1 MKFDFTRKFIRKGK
15 IIMFEYLTAG
25 ESHGPEVTAIIK
37 QLPAGLKINFQELNH
52 QLARRQGGYG
62 RGGRMKIESD
72 QAIITSG
79 VRQGI
84 TLGTPLTLR
93 IKNKDWEN
101 WQSVM
106 AIEPRETGPNNDK
119 TNETVESDKNSRKVT
134 KPRPGHADLPGAQK
148 FNFRDMRNV
157 LERASAR
164 ETAARSAVGAICRQF
179 LAEFD
184 IRVYSH
190 VTRIGSITSPNWL
203 DIHQQISP
211 DFFGSHGTFGS
222 PDSPDSHDSSDSLDS
237 LDSSDS
243 SDSNNYTGFPGSPGS
258 GGPYN
263 SSDSPGFSDF
273 SSLSNPEEYFA
284 TVENSPLRCGSES
297 TTRKMKELI
306 DAWKKKGDSV
316 GGVFE
321 VVITGLPPGLGSH
334 THWDLK
340 LDGRLAGALM
350 SIQAIKGVEI
360 GAGFAGAALPGSE
373 FHDEIYHDHQHGFYR
388 SSNRAGGLEG
398 GITNGEMLTVRAA
411 MKPIPTLST
420 PLHSVHIDSKEE
432 TTAARER
439 SDNCA
444 VPAASI
450 VGEAVSAIIL
460 AQTLVEKTGG
470 DSMTEIKRNYN
481 SYLEQLK
488 NF

>member
-1 MKFDFTRKFIRKGK
+1 
-15 IIMFEYLTAG
+15 MFEYLTAG

-37 QLPAGLKINFQELNH
+37 QLPAGLKIDFQELNH

-106 AIEPRETGPNNDK
+106 AIEPTETEPTDEAAD
-119 TNETVESDKNSRKVT
+119 ETVDSDKNSCKVT

-184 IRVYSH
+184 IKVYSH
-190 VTRIGSITSPNWL
+190 VTRIGPITSANWSE
-203 DIHQQISP
+203 IHQKISP
-211 DFFGSHGTFGS
+211 DSADSRDNIDSPGSKDYAGS
-222 PDSPDSHDSSDSLDS
+222 PDSSDTHDKTDTPNTADTPDNSDTADIRNT
-237 LDSSDS
+237 DF
-243 SDSNNYTGFPGSPGS
+243 TGIST
-258 GGPYN
+258 
-263 SSDSPGFSDF
+263 
-273 SSLSNPEEYFA
+273 PEEYFA
-284 TVENSPLRCGSES
+284 AVENSPLRCGSES
-297 TTRKMKELI
+297 TTREMKELI
-306 DAWKKKGDSV
+306 DAWKEKDDSV

-373 FHDEIYHDHQHGFYR
+373 FHDEIYHDRQRGFYR

-450 VGEAVSAIIL
+450 VGEAVSAIVL
-460 AQTLVEKTGG
+460 ARTLAEKTGG